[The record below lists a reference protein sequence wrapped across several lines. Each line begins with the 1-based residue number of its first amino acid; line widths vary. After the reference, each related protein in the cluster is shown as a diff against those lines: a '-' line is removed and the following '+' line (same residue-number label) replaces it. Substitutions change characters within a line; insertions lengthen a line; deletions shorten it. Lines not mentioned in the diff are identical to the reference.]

1 MTLEG
6 KIIVFKPLVMSKIV
20 NLALIT
26 NVPITTAKELNK
38 TQMIFF
44 WKNKNPKIKHT
55 TSCSNYDKG
64 SLRNAVTS
72 DKNEL
77 NFKFHSNLNIS
88 VQKLKI
94 FTIHYILFF
103 FFLKWSVFSELL
115 HFAFAKLKIRV
126 SIYLKFLKKA

>member
-94 FTIHYILFF
+94 FTIHYIIIIFF
-103 FFLKWSVFSELL
+103 FKWSVFSELL

>member
-1 MTLEG
+1 
-6 KIIVFKPLVMSKIV
+6 MSKIV

-94 FTIHYILFF
+94 FTIHYIIFF
-103 FFLKWSVFSELL
+103 FFLNDLFSVNFFTLPLL
-115 HFAFAKLKIRV
+115 SLK
-126 SIYLKFLKKA
+126 

>member
-1 MTLEG
+1 
-6 KIIVFKPLVMSKIV
+6 
-20 NLALIT
+20 
-26 NVPITTAKELNK
+26 
-38 TQMIFF
+38 MIFF
-44 WKNKNPKIKHT
+44 WKNKTPKIKHT

-103 FFLKWSVFSELL
+103 KKNDLFSVNFFTLLSLK
-115 HFAFAKLKIRV
+115 
-126 SIYLKFLKKA
+126 

>member
-44 WKNKNPKIKHT
+44 WKNKTPKIKHT

-94 FTIHYILFF
+94 FTIHYIIIFF
-103 FFLKWSVFSELL
+103 FFKWSVFSELL

>member
-94 FTIHYILFF
+94 FTIHYIIIFF
-103 FFLKWSVFSELL
+103 FFKWSVFSELL

>member
-44 WKNKNPKIKHT
+44 WKNKTPKIKHT

-94 FTIHYILFF
+94 FTIHYIIIIFF
-103 FFLKWSVFSELL
+103 FKWSVFSELL